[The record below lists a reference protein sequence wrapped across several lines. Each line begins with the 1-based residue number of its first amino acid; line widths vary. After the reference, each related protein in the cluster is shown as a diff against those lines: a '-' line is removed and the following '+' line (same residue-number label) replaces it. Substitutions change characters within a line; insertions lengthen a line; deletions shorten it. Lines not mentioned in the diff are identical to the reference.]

1 MMKYFFLAGHFHYAR
16 YLTQYLLEL
25 STLCEELM
33 EVVQCQCKAQGK
45 MCSTLVCGCRKEYLS
60 CTSYCNCSGEEGYCN
75 PHTKKDKTKD
85 GTEMVVEKDFEDT
98 DMDED
103 IEEDEGF
110 DTEYFNEDITF

>member
-1 MMKYFFLAGHFHYAR
+1 
-16 YLTQYLLEL
+16 
-25 STLCEELM
+25 
-33 EVVQCQCKAQGK
+33 
-45 MCSTLVCGCRKEYLS
+45 MCSTLACGCRKEYLS

-110 DTEYFNEDITF
+110 DTEYFNKDFTIKIAFKLGTCIFVAFLL

>member
-1 MMKYFFLAGHFHYAR
+1 MPVQGTGQDVQYTCMWLSERISVMYF
-16 YLTQYLLEL
+16 L
-25 STLCEELM
+25 S
-33 EVVQCQCKAQGK
+33 
-45 MCSTLVCGCRKEYLS
+45 
-60 CTSYCNCSGEEGYCN
+60 TSYCNCSGEEGYCN

-110 DTEYFNEDITF
+110 DIEYFNEDFTF

>member
-1 MMKYFFLAGHFHYAR
+1 MPVQG
-16 YLTQYLLEL
+16 TGQDVQY
-25 STLCEELM
+25 
-33 EVVQCQCKAQGK
+33 
-45 MCSTLVCGCRKEYLS
+45 GCRKEYLS
-60 CTSYCNCSGEEGYCN
+60 CTSYCNCSDEEGYCN

-110 DTEYFNEDITF
+110 DTEYFNDLNLVVLLIFSYE

>member
-1 MMKYFFLAGHFHYAR
+1 
-16 YLTQYLLEL
+16 
-25 STLCEELM
+25 
-33 EVVQCQCKAQGK
+33 
-45 MCSTLVCGCRKEYLS
+45 MCSTLSCGCRKEYLS

-103 IEEDEGF
+103 IEEDKGF
-110 DTEYFNEDITF
+110 DTEYFNEVLQ

>member
-1 MMKYFFLAGHFHYAR
+1 MPVQGTGQDVQYTCMWLSQRISVMYF
-16 YLTQYLLEL
+16 LLQL
-25 STLCEELM
+25 L
-33 EVVQCQCKAQGK
+33 
-45 MCSTLVCGCRKEYLS
+45 
-60 CTSYCNCSGEEGYCN
+60 N

-110 DTEYFNEDITF
+110 DMEYFNEDFTIKIAFKLGIFVDFLL